1 MINKL
6 HLTYIENTVYNDKV
20 HILFVYTEPCTK
32 IDQFLDYKANLNQFL
47 RSEIMQSR
55 QSDTRMGLNKKST
68 KTYQL
73 SRHSLGGTAGKGFG
87 IVTAVAWATAV
98 AWVQSLV
105 PELPYAVGMAKQKQK
120 QKTTILAY

>member
-47 RSEIMQSR
+47 RSEIM
-55 QSDTRMGLNKKST
+55 
-68 KTYQL
+68 
-73 SRHSLGGTAGKGFG
+73 
-87 IVTAVAWATAV
+87 
-98 AWVQSLV
+98 
-105 PELPYAVGMAKQKQK
+105 
-120 QKTTILAY
+120 